1 MAVPL
6 KFKERTRGATC
17 KNLLGAKTC
26 WEWVRS
32 GSMEDV
38 ALSPG
43 GRLGVGDA
51 FSRLHL
57 SVTDFK
63 GGNTESLA
71 EGPALCLPSGN
82 KSVL

>member
-1 MAVPL
+1 
-6 KFKERTRGATC
+6 
-17 KNLLGAKTC
+17 
-26 WEWVRS
+26 
-32 GSMEDV
+32 MEDV